1 MYGESLATC
10 PWSIST
16 DWLRNEDLPVGAE
29 AVGKLLLLAAVRAP
43 FAVLALCSAKRNAAP
58 VSGESM
64 LANSARAASMVCGP
78 SEGPP
83 RGGEDVQ
90 DETAR
95 FSVNALCAAVQKAG
109 LADGGGAGDVVNGG
123 YQSRQE
129 GKDCN
134 GELHFEENEQVFEKK
149 SSELWI
155 VLAGNVKTG
164 EMSDDG

>member
-83 RGGEDVQ
+83 RGGKTYRTRQRDFPSTLFAQLFRRPDSQTVEVLGMSS
-90 DETAR
+90 TAATR
-95 FSVNALCAAVQKAG
+95 ADRRAKIATENCILKRMNKSLKRRVVSCGLC
-109 LADGGGAGDVVNGG
+109 L
-123 YQSRQE
+123 
-129 GKDCN
+129 
-134 GELHFEENEQVFEKK
+134 QV
-149 SSELWI
+149 
-155 VLAGNVKTG
+155 
-164 EMSDDG
+164 MSKRER

>member
-83 RGGEDVQ
+83 RGGGRRTGRDSAIFRQRSLRSCSEGRTRRRWRCWGCRQ
-90 DETAR
+90 RRLPEPTGGQRLQRRTA
-95 FSVNALCAAVQKAG
+95 F
-109 LADGGGAGDVVNGG
+109 
-123 YQSRQE
+123 
-129 GKDCN
+129 
-134 GELHFEENEQVFEKK
+134 
-149 SSELWI
+149 
-155 VLAGNVKTG
+155 
-164 EMSDDG
+164 